1 MLGQSNSIP
10 MNQSDVA
17 TKKGSA
23 LMKFVIKTL
32 AMGRCFSLKRQ
43 FREITKVMTQ
53 LTALQRRELL
63 GLVLRELNN
72 AALASVP
79 HLYGS
84 ESVDRYAPWGNGTE
98 IAIKRVRDENVP
110 MKLRGISLWLAVVYH
125 EIRGMGGDFSA
136 LERQVMGV
144 LRELKDAANVPD
156 RVLRTARV

>member
-1 MLGQSNSIP
+1 
-10 MNQSDVA
+10 
-17 TKKGSA
+17 
-23 LMKFVIKTL
+23 MKFVIRTL

-43 FREITKVMTQ
+43 FKEITKVMTQ

-84 ESVDRYAPWGNGTE
+84 ESVDRYAPWGNGTD

-125 EIRGMGGDFSA
+125 EIRGMGGDFTT

-156 RVLRTARV
+156 RVIRTARV